1 MATERLAHYADV
13 IDDTP
18 FILSGSL
25 EQIIDKIERLR
36 RDLLISH
43 FVVRDAEGFAP
54 VVAALA
60 GK

>member
-1 MATERLAHYADV
+1 V

-18 FILSGSL
+18 FILLGSL